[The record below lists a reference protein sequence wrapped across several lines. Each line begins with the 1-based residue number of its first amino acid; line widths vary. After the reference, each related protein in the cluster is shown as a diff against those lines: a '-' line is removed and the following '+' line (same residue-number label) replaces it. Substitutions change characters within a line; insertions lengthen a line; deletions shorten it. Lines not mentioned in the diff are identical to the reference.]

1 MHALFLQGT
10 WVVKNIICRKIS
22 LEGTKILILVG
33 VASWGLRGGRGF
45 AEKLKL
51 HTALKIS
58 KLRIHEFIIPM
69 FEVTSQRKYQ
79 RAVKN
84 IVT

>member
-1 MHALFLQGT
+1 M
-10 WVVKNIICRKIS
+10 
-22 LEGTKILILVG
+22 G
-33 VASWGLRGGRGF
+33 VEFSLRGGRGF

-51 HTALKIS
+51 HTALKIF

>member
-1 MHALFLQGT
+1 M
-10 WVVKNIICRKIS
+10 
-22 LEGTKILILVG
+22 G
-33 VASWGLRGGRGF
+33 VEFSLRGSRGF